1 MTSYVSAALRRE
13 VQARAG
19 GICEYCLI
27 HERDTYLGCQVDH
40 VISEKHGGVTE
51 PGNLAFACACC
62 NDRKWAHVEAFD
74 PATNRAAPLF
84 HPRTD
89 RWEAHFEWS
98 QVRPFEIVGK
108 TPTGRATIARLQL
121 NHPELLEI
129 RRELA
134 RLGVPIVRA

>member
-1 MTSYVSAALRRE
+1 MTTISRE
-13 VQARAG
+13 IREAVAARAG
-19 GICEYCLI
+19 HRCEYCCLPDRLQAGGF
-27 HERDTYLGCQVDH
+27 ELDH
-40 VISEKHGGVTE
+40 IRPAVRGGLPVWD
-51 PGNLAFACACC
+51 NLAYACPHC
-62 NDRKWAHVEAFD
+62 NDRKWAHVEAVD
-74 PATNRAAPLF
+74 PATNEAAPLF

-98 QVRPFEIVGK
+98 QVRPFEIVGT